1 MKTKRLMNK
10 KMYKKILL
18 GGLSLLVL
26 AGCQKGLFEN
36 NGGRAVSFTA
46 NSGAITKAAYGDA
59 VGGKQRIEW
68 QAGDSLVI
76 FSDRAETPQ
85 GQKSLPE
92 HSNHQKS
99 HTKKGLCVSVV
110 LFFRIFHRLS
120 LVLSFDFMA
129 SAATAVVPHH
139 DGFWHL
145 PGEE

>member
-1 MKTKRLMNK
+1 MNK
-10 KMYKKILL
+10 TMYKKILL

-85 GQKSLPE
+85 GQKFAVYTIDGESIQN
-92 HSNHQKS
+92 S
-99 HTKKGLCVSVV
+99 G
-110 LFFRIFHRLS
+110 
-120 LVLSFDFMA
+120 
-129 SAATAVVPHH
+129 ATIPA
-139 DGFWHL
+139 GAQ
-145 PGEE
+145 